1 MYSAMKKPATP
12 WVIWLLALEAMLF
25 GGASVVH
32 AGVVH
37 GIPEHTPTATAEG
50 FIAAVLILGAVVCL
64 LRFWRPRSVAL
75 TAQSVAMIG
84 TLMGVSIGLGL
95 QTRPDSFF
103 HAILLVVMALGLM
116 TTFKWRP
123 YSRFR
128 YPPLTYGRVM
138 TSRR

>member
-1 MYSAMKKPATP
+1 MYSGMKKQTTP
-12 WVIWLLALEAMLF
+12 WVIWLLSLEALLF

-32 AGVVH
+32 AGVLYGV
-37 GIPEHTPTATAEG
+37 PEHTPTATAEG
-50 FIAAVLILGAVVCL
+50 FIAAVLILGALVSL

-75 TAQSVAMIG
+75 TAQTVALIG
-84 TLMGVSIGLGL
+84 TLIGVSIGLGL
-95 QTRPDSFF
+95 QTPPDSFF
-103 HAILLVVMALGLM
+103 HAILLIVMALGLM

-138 TSRR
+138 TSRK